1 MQRVLIPIA
10 HGSEEIEAITLADV
24 LRRGKC
30 HVTLASVETSLI
42 VKASREVLIQ
52 ADCFVSD
59 CRDENFDLIA
69 LPGGMPG
76 ASTLASCRA
85 LIGLLERHHQRRAP
99 IAAICAAPAVI
110 LGRLGWLNGK
120 LATVFPAFKDELI
133 AQGARY
139 LDEAVVQ
146 DGSLFT
152 SQGPATA
159 MQLALALVRFL
170 QGDKAAREVG
180 DGLLLKDMN

>member
-30 HVTLASVETSLI
+30 HVTLASVESSLMI
-42 VKASREVLIQ
+42 KASRGVFIQ
-52 ADCFVSD
+52 ADCFIGD
-59 CRDENFDLIA
+59 CGDENFDLIA

-76 ASTLASCRA
+76 ASTLGASA
-85 LIGLLERHHQRRAP
+85 VLLELLERQRQRRLP

-120 LATVFPAFKDELI
+120 SATGFPAFKAELI
-133 AQGARY
+133 AQGAKF
-139 LDEAVVQ
+139 LDQPVVQ
-146 DGSLFT
+146 DGTLFT

-159 MQLALALVRFL
+159 MVFAVALVRYL
-170 QGDKAAREVG
+170 QGDSQANEVAE
-180 DGLLLKDMN
+180 GLLLDY